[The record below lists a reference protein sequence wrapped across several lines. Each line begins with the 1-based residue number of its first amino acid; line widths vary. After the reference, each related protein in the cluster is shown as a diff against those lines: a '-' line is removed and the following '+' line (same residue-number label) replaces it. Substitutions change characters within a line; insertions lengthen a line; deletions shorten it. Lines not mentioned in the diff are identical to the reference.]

1 LGEKSVRFTL
11 SEDVTA
17 AIPPGEEKL
26 FRMAL
31 EYGGTFRPL
40 DSKERE
46 DLLRTARGLVPIFRA

>member
-1 LGEKSVRFTL
+1 L

-31 EYGGTFRPL
+31 DIGGRFRPL
-40 DSKERE
+40 TAKERD
-46 DLLRTARGLVPIFRA
+46 DLLASARGVAPIFRA